1 MDRTKEI
8 ATKIFKIASDSNI
21 DSSDLVLALA
31 DVLAATGANLKLF
44 REINGQTFSIEDS
57 LDSFIEMV
65 KKRYPQILQEMTK
78 MRENGK

>member
-44 REINGQTFSIEDS
+44 REINGQTFNIDES